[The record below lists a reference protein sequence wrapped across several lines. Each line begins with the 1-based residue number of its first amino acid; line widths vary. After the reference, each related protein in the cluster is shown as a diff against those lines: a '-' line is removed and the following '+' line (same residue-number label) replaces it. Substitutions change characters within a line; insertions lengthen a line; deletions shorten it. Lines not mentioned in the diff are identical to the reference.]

1 MIVSRALRPVDC
13 DPAAAGPERR
23 TWSCLARRGM
33 LHSETETFDLWR
45 LPPGERLVHEVRDGV
60 EEALFIL
67 SGTGT
72 ATRGPDELPLSEGS
86 LLLARHDSEVTVTAG
101 PEGLR
106 LLSTRVLPRAL
117 STALPARVPQ
127 LD

>member
-13 DPAAAGPERR
+13 APAAAGPDRR

-45 LPPGERLVHEVRDGV
+45 LPPGEQLAHEVRDGV
-60 EEALFIL
+60 EEALFVL

-72 ATRGPDELPLSEGS
+72 ATRGPDELPLAEGS
-86 LLLARHDSEVTVTAG
+86 LLLARHDSEVMVTAG

-117 STALPARVPQ
+117 SSALPARVPQ

>member
-13 DPAAAGPERR
+13 DPAAAGPDRR

-45 LPPGERLVHEVRDGV
+45 LPPGERLVHAVRDGV
-60 EEALFIL
+60 EETLFVL

-72 ATRGPDELPLSEGS
+72 AAHGPDRLPIAEGS
-86 LLLARHDSEVTVTAG
+86 LVLARHDCAVTVTAG
-101 PEGLR
+101 PGGLR

-117 STALPARVPQ
+117 STALPARVPR
-127 LD
+127 LG